1 MQAAE
6 SPAVSAV
13 PRRVLGQQ
21 LRELRLQAGL
31 TTGVAARLME
41 WSEPKLWRIETGQT
55 GLRAL
60 DAQAMCATYGALPG
74 RTRALAAL
82 ARHTRAQGWWH
93 SHDQAIPDDF
103 SIYTALEDAACRLV
117 GYAPAQVP
125 GLLRTEP
132 YARALTAT
140 TTSLSSGDVDRLVCA
155 CLARR
160 RLLTRHQA
168 PLAMTLVVD
177 EALLHRPVGG
187 PQAMAGQLRLLAD
200 MAAQPAVSLRV
211 LPCHA
216 GQHAG
221 LATGAFTLLEFPPAK
236 RDEDTDTAIV
246 HVAGLTGELFLD
258 KPHEVSR
265 YRGAHAAI
273 LGCALDETTSAD
285 LLLTAAKELER

>member
-1 MQAAE
+1 MQATE

-31 TTGVAARLME
+31 TTAVAARLME

-60 DAQAMCATYGALPG
+60 DAQAMCATYGAPPR
-74 RTRALAAL
+74 RTQALAAL

-132 YARALTAT
+132 YARALTAI
-140 TTSLSSGDVDRLVCA
+140 SGLSNRDVDRLVYD

-168 PLAMTLVVD
+168 PLEMALVVD
-177 EALLHRPVGG
+177 EALAHRPVGG
-187 PQAMAGQLRLLAD
+187 PQTMAGQLRLLAEL
-200 MAAQPAVSLRV
+200 AALPTVSLRV
-211 LPCHA
+211 LPRHA
-216 GQHAG
+216 AQHPG
-221 LATGAFTLLEFPPAK
+221 LATGAFTLLEFPPTK

-246 HVAGLTGELFLD
+246 HAAGLTGELFLD
-258 KPHEVSR
+258 KPYEVSR
-265 YRGAHAAI
+265 YREAHAAI
-273 LGCALDETTSAD
+273 HGCALDETTSAD
-285 LLLTAAKELER
+285 FLFSAAKELDR

>member
-1 MQAAE
+1 MQATE

-31 TTGVAARLME
+31 TTKVAARLME

-60 DAQAMCATYGALPG
+60 DVQAMCATYAAPPG
-74 RTRALAAL
+74 RTRALATL

-93 SHDQAIPDDF
+93 PHDQAIPDDF
-103 SIYTALEDAACRLV
+103 SIYTALEDAASRLV

-125 GLLRTEP
+125 GLLRTEA
-132 YARALTAT
+132 YARAVTAT
-140 TTSLSSGDVDRLVCA
+140 ISLSSGDVDLLVYA
-155 CLARR
+155 CPARR

-168 PLAMTLVVD
+168 PLEMALVVD
-177 EALLHRPVGG
+177 EALVHRPVGG
-187 PQAMAGQLRLLAD
+187 PQAMAEQLRLLAEL
-200 MAAQPAVSLRV
+200 AALPAVSLRV
-211 LPCHA
+211 LPYHA
-216 GQHAG
+216 GQHPG

-246 HVAGLTGELFLD
+246 HVAGLTGDLLLD

-265 YRGAHAAI
+265 YREAHAAI
-273 LGCALDETTSAD
+273 LGCALDATASAD
-285 LLLTAAKELER
+285 LLLTAAKELEH